1 MDDKQMI
8 NLLFERSDQAITEL
22 SKKYGKLC
30 FKIANNILDDP
41 QDAEEC
47 VNDAYLAVWNNVP
60 PETPDPLRPYLC
72 RIVRNV
78 SLKKFR
84 ANSAI
89 KRDRTCEISLSELED
104 CIPDN
109 SFYDDFSVKELAAQI
124 NEFLSSLERDDRIMF
139 VKRYWFSEPLS
150 EIAQTFGITEHNVSV
165 RLSRIRGKLRKFL
178 NDQEAFL
185 S

>member
-1 MDDKQMI
+1 MDDKQI
-8 NLLFERSDQAITEL
+8 ISLFFERSDQAITEL

-47 VNDAYLAVWNNVP
+47 VNDAYLGAWNSIP
-60 PETPDPLRPYLC
+60 PHEPDPLRPYLC

-78 SLKKFR
+78 SLKKLR

-89 KRDRTCEISLSELED
+89 KRDSSYEISLSELVD

-109 SFYDDFSVKELAAQI
+109 SSYDDLSVKELTAQI
-124 NEFLSSLERDDRIMF
+124 NEFLASLERDDRVMF

-165 RLSRIRGKLRKFL
+165 RLSRIRRKLRKFL

-185 S
+185 